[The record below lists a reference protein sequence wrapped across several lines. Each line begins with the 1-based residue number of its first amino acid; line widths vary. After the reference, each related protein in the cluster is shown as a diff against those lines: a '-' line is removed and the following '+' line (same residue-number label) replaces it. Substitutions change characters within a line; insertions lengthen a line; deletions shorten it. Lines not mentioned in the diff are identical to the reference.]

1 MFTNRARLLALAFV
15 IIAVGAC
22 SATDV
27 VSPVSTLRP
36 APATHIEDSIPNS
49 GCRSGYS
56 GVNGRCTGE

>member
-1 MFTNRARLLALAFV
+1 MFINRARLLSLALV
-15 IIAVGAC
+15 IAALGAC
-22 SATDV
+22 SAADV
-27 VSPVSTLRP
+27 AAPVSSLRP